1 MQPVMHRVAARLQR
15 TAQVGSEQ
23 SAPFH
28 PSMHVHSPPRQPL
41 VAAAW
46 PEQWCGHG
54 RLGTLQRAPLQPDEV
69 RVRVRV
75 RVNPNP
81 TLTLTLSLSL
91 TLSITLTLT

>member
-23 SAPFH
+23 SAPCQ
-28 PSMHVHSPPRQPL
+28 PAMHVHSPPRQPL

-54 RLGTLQRAPLQPDEV
+54 RLGTLQRAPLQPDGA
-69 RVRVRV
+69 RVR
-75 RVNPNP
+75 
-81 TLTLTLSLSL
+81 T
-91 TLSITLTLT
+91 